1 MGGPSVNGPCDRN
14 EKTRRI
20 HEKQA
25 GRRYDGKE
33 KTILDLQ
40 QMKENGE
47 QAAWMVIYDSCLA
60 SFAEEAG
67 MDMILVGDSMGM
79 IIYGYEGTVPVT
91 MDMSIAHCQGVRRGA
106 PNTYLIGDMPFGAYH
121 ASTEDAVN
129 NAVRFMKEGNVD
141 AIKLEG
147 GVAVADKIRAI
158 SKAGIVVFGHIGLTP
173 QSSAAMGGFKV
184 QGRNT
189 ETAKAV
195 IEDAIAVYKAGAR
208 TLLLEG
214 VPEETAAFIHKILP
228 IPVYGIGAGSACDG
242 QVILAADAL
251 GVYKNFTP
259 KFAKKYCNLGELA
272 TQGMKDYIAD
282 VKAGTFPAPE
292 HKYTFSGDKDAF
304 EAFLEAYEKTLEL

>member
-1 MGGPSVNGPCDRN
+1 MS
-14 EKTRRI
+14 K
-20 HEKQA
+20 K
-25 GRRYDGKE
+25 

-40 QMKENGE
+40 QMKERGE
-47 QAAWMVIYDSCLA
+47 QAAWMVIYDSCMA

-106 PNTYLIGDMPFGAYH
+106 PNTYIIGDMPFGSYQ
-121 ASTEDAVN
+121 SSCEDAVN
-129 NAVRFMKEGNVD
+129 NAVRFIKEGGVD

-147 GVAVADKIRAI
+147 GVAVADRIRAI
-158 SKAGIVVFGHIGLTP
+158 SNAGIVVFGHIGLTP

-184 QGRNT
+184 QGKT
-189 ETAKAV
+189 TASAKAV
-195 IEDAIAVYKAGAR
+195 IEDAVAVYRAGAR

-214 VPEETAAFIHKILP
+214 VPEETAAYIHRILP
-228 IPVYGIGAGSACDG
+228 IPVYGIGAGSDCDG

-259 KFAKKYCNLGELA
+259 KFAKKYCNLGEIA
-272 TQGMKDYIAD
+272 TQGMKEFIDE
-282 VKAGTFPAPE
+282 VKTGVFPAPE
-292 HKYTFSGDKDAF
+292 HKYKFTGDRDEFAS
-304 EAFLEAYEKTLEL
+304 FLAEYEKNLEL